1 MLGFATL
8 ERMEQISQYPNT
20 FYRVSLKAVIHN
32 ANQEVLVV
40 KENAAPFWNL
50 PGGGLDH
57 GESEMTCLKRELH
70 EEVGYEGELSAQPF
84 ATDTLWLR
92 SKQAWLLWVLYEVQT
107 EHNRFSLGR
116 DGEEMAFVDPKTF
129 QDSEH
134 LEERLIYKHCT
145 R

>member
-1 MLGFATL
+1 MLWFATL
-8 ERMEQISQYPNT
+8 EYMEQISQYPNT

-32 ANQEVLVV
+32 ANHEVLVV
-40 KENAAPFWNL
+40 KESAAPFWNL

-57 GESEMTCLKRELH
+57 GETDTACLKRELY
-70 EEVGYEGELSAQPF
+70 EEVSYEGELTGRPF
-84 ATDTLWLR
+84 ATETLWLR

-107 EHNRFSLGR
+107 EHDRFSLGR
-116 DGEEMAFVDPKTF
+116 DGEEMAFVDPRTLK
-129 QDSEH
+129 DSEH